1 LLYAITHRRNVSIAS
16 VFSTIS
22 LNITF
27 RRGLVGNNITLW
39 FMLVARVAH
48 IRLTGARDKFIW
60 DLLRNGAIMVK
71 SMYNVLIMD
80 TRVRYNMILWKM
92 KVPLRIKIFFLVF
105 ET

>member
-1 LLYAITHRRNVSIAS
+1 
-16 VFSTIS
+16 
-22 LNITF
+22 
-27 RRGLVGNNITLW
+27 
-39 FMLVARVAH
+39 MLVARVAH
-48 IRLTGARDKFIW
+48 IRLTGAKDKFIW